1 MNSPRSSGLGAEA
14 ELISQEMALTASI
27 PSSMEIQPSG
37 GPTAA
42 RGPWIYKP
50 WVDLLIGCGG
60 WSAPLLL
67 LTTYVS
73 NTKTAMWSF
82 AFYFRALLFNY
93 PHFMATI
100 YRAYHYL
107 RPIREIPLF
116 YGSRRFLTGSCG
128 AYHSS
133 LVSLA
138 ALDLYALRLLESLA
152 LYGAEFRPP
161 DDVRAPGRPFSTS
174 SEWNALHH
182 SFLASYLL
190 LLFSFQTSTSG
201 DPLILSLGLPAR
213 FTLPAR
219 VVLTLFFV
227 AASGWALSS
236 LARRSSWKALLPS
249 ATLVTTQFPEI
260 LGGV

>member
-100 YRAYHYL
+100 YRAYHSYDQFAKYRFFTVHVAFLLALAGLITHLWYPLLPWIFTLYVCWSPWHYTGQNFGLLMMFARRAGLSL
-107 RPIREIPLF
+107 RPASGMPCTTPSLLPIF
-116 YGSRRFLTGSCG
+116 CF
-128 AYHSS
+128 SS
-133 LVSLA
+133 A
-138 ALDLYALRLLESLA
+138 
-152 LYGAEFRPP
+152 FRP
-161 DDVRAPGRPFSTS
+161 
-174 SEWNALHH
+174 AL
-182 SFLASYLL
+182 
-190 LLFSFQTSTSG
+190 
-201 DPLILSLGLPAR
+201 PVIR
-213 FTLPAR
+213 
-219 VVLTLFFV
+219 
-227 AASGWALSS
+227 
-236 LARRSSWKALLPS
+236 
-249 ATLVTTQFPEI
+249 
-260 LGGV
+260 